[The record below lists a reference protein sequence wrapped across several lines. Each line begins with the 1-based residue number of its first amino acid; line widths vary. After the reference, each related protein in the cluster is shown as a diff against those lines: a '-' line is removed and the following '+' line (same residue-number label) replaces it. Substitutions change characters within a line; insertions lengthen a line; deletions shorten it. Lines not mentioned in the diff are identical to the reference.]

1 MQRRSRLFRNRSATT
16 STYEYRLYG
25 NKLID
30 TEVFFLDSIIEDV
43 QVRKI
48 LDSRGNPTVEVDV
61 ITWNGFGR
69 AAAPSGASTGSREVV
84 SFPEGGVDVIVSE
97 IEDIIASELIGMDAE
112 DIATID
118 EVLREVDGTDN
129 LSAIGGNTTVAV
141 SMAVAKA
148 AAASYNM
155 PLYKFLGGNLVNELP
170 FPLGNMMNG
179 GAHAGVN
186 APDIQEFLVV
196 PVGAKNMV
204 EAVFANSS
212 VHKRLKE
219 LIQTKDSNFTGGKG
233 DEGGWVPN
241 ITNDA
246 ALEIQAQACEEVGDE
261 LGIEIRPSLDMAASE
276 LWNADEQKY
285 IYAQDGIKRDTGDQ
299 IDFVKDIIETYNM
312 FYVEDPF
319 DESDF
324 DGFAQLTS
332 KVGDKCLI
340 CGDDLFVTNKEILA
354 KGIEMNAANAIII
367 KPNQIGSLSE
377 TYATVK
383 LAKENDIVPVVSHRS
398 GETTDATI
406 AHLAVGF
413 GSPMIKTGAIGGE
426 RIAKLNELIRIE
438 EELPNP
444 KMGEF

>member
-1 MQRRSRLFRNRSATT
+1 MIK
-16 STYEYRLYG
+16 YRLNG

-30 TEVFFLDSIIEDV
+30 TEVLFLDSIIEDV

-48 LDSRGNPTVEVDV
+48 LDSRGNPTVEVD
-61 ITWNGFGR
+61 ILTWGGFGR

-84 SFPEGGVDVIVSE
+84 SFPEGGVDVIITE
-97 IEDIIASELIGMDAE
+97 IEEVISSELIGMDAE
-112 DIATID
+112 DLVTID
-118 EVLREVDGTDN
+118 ELLREVDGTDN

-148 AAASYNM
+148 AASSYNL
-155 PLYKFLGGNLVNELP
+155 PLYRYLGGNFVNELP

-179 GAHAGVN
+179 GAHAGIN

-196 PVGAKNMV
+196 PIGAKNMV
-204 EAVFANSS
+204 EGVFANAAI
-212 VHKRLKE
+212 HKKLKE

-246 ALEIQAQACEEVGDE
+246 ALEIQSKACEEVGDE

-276 LWNADEQKY
+276 MWDANKGKY
-285 IYAQDGIKRDTGDQ
+285 VYAQDGVERDTGEQ
-299 IDFVKDIIETYNM
+299 IEFVKDIIETYNM

-319 DESDF
+319 DEADF
-324 DGFAQLTS
+324 DGFAQLTAR
-332 KVGDKCLI
+332 VGYKGFI
-340 CGDDLFVTNKEILA
+340 CGDDLFLTNKEILA

-383 LAKENDIVPVVSHRS
+383 LAKENNIVPVVSHRS
-398 GETTDATI
+398 GETTDDTI
-406 AHLAVGF
+406 SHLAVGL

-438 EELPNP
+438 EEISNP
-444 KMGEF
+444 KMGTFN

>member
-1 MQRRSRLFRNRSATT
+1 MN
-16 STYEYRLYG
+16 
-25 NKLID
+25 
-30 TEVFFLDSIIEDV
+30 SIIEDV

-61 ITWNGFGR
+61 ITWNSSGR

-84 SFPEGGVDVIVSE
+84 SFPEGGVDTVVSE
-97 IEDIIASELIGMDAE
+97 MEDFIASELIGMDAE
-112 DIATID
+112 DMETID
-118 EVLREVDGTDN
+118 EVLKEIDGTDN
-129 LSAIGGNTTVAV
+129 LSAIGGNTTVAI

-148 AAASYNM
+148 AASSYNM
-155 PLYKFLGGNLVNELP
+155 PLYKYIGGNLVNELP

-179 GAHAGVN
+179 GAHAGIN

-196 PVGAKNMV
+196 PVGATNV
-204 EAVFANSS
+204 SDAIFANAS
-212 VHKRLKE
+212 VHKKLKE
-219 LIQTKDSNFTGGKG
+219 LIQIKDSNFTGGKG

-241 ITNDA
+241 ITNAD

-276 LWNADEQKY
+276 FWDADKQKY
-285 IYAQDGIKRDTGDQ
+285 VYAQDNIERDTGDQ

-324 DGFAQLTS
+324 DGFAQLTA
-332 KVGDKCLI
+332 KVGNKCLV
-340 CGDDLFVTNKEILA
+340 CGDDLFVTNKDILA

-377 TYATVK
+377 TYAAVK
-383 LAKENDIVPVVSHRS
+383 LAKENGIVPVVSHRS
-398 GETTDATI
+398 GETTDETI

-413 GSPMIKTGAIGGE
+413 ASPMIKTGAIGGE

-444 KMGEF
+444 KMGSF

>member
-1 MQRRSRLFRNRSATT
+1 M
-16 STYEYRLYG
+16 
-25 NKLID
+25 
-30 TEVFFLDSIIEDV
+30 DSIIEDV

-196 PVGAKNMV
+196 PVGAKKIWLKQYLQIQ
-204 EAVFANSS
+204 VF
-212 VHKRLKE
+212 
-219 LIQTKDSNFTGGKG
+219 TKD
-233 DEGGWVPN
+233 
-241 ITNDA
+241 
-246 ALEIQAQACEEVGDE
+246 
-261 LGIEIRPSLDMAASE
+261 
-276 LWNADEQKY
+276 
-285 IYAQDGIKRDTGDQ
+285 
-299 IDFVKDIIETYNM
+299 
-312 FYVEDPF
+312 
-319 DESDF
+319 
-324 DGFAQLTS
+324 
-332 KVGDKCLI
+332 
-340 CGDDLFVTNKEILA
+340 
-354 KGIEMNAANAIII
+354 
-367 KPNQIGSLSE
+367 
-377 TYATVK
+377 
-383 LAKENDIVPVVSHRS
+383 
-398 GETTDATI
+398 
-406 AHLAVGF
+406 
-413 GSPMIKTGAIGGE
+413 
-426 RIAKLNELIRIE
+426 
-438 EELPNP
+438 
-444 KMGEF
+444 

>member
-1 MQRRSRLFRNRSATT
+1 MN
-16 STYEYRLYG
+16 
-25 NKLID
+25 
-30 TEVFFLDSIIEDV
+30 SIIEDV

-48 LDSRGNPTVEVDV
+48 LDSRGNPTIEIDV

-84 SFPEGGVDVIVSE
+84 SFPEGGVDLVVRE
-97 IEDIIASELIGMDAE
+97 MEDLIASERIGMDTR

-118 EVLREVDGTDN
+118 EVLKEIDGTDN
-129 LSAIGGNTTVAV
+129 MSAIGGNTTVAI

-148 AAASYNM
+148 AASSYNM
-155 PLYKFLGGNLVNELP
+155 PLYKYIGGNLVNELP
-170 FPLGNMMNG
+170 YPLGNMMNG

-196 PVGAKNMV
+196 PVGANSIV
-204 EAVFANSS
+204 ESIFANASI
-212 VHKRLKE
+212 HKKLKE
-219 LIQTKDSNFTGGKG
+219 LIQSKDSNFTGGKG

-241 ITNDA
+241 ITNVD
-246 ALEIQAQACEEVGDE
+246 ALEIQSQACQEVGDE
-261 LGIEIRPSLDMAASE
+261 LGIEIRPALDMAASE
-276 LWNADEQKY
+276 LWDADEQKY
-285 IYAQDGIKRDTGDQ
+285 VYAQDGIKRDTGDQ
-299 IDFVKDIIETYNM
+299 IDFVKEIIDTYKM

-324 DGFAQLTS
+324 EGFAQLTA
-332 KVGDKCLI
+332 KVGDDCLI
-340 CGDDLFVTNKEILA
+340 CGDDLFVTNKELLA
-354 KGIEMNAANAIII
+354 KGIEMKAANAIII
-367 KPNQIGSLSE
+367 KPNQIGSLSQ

-383 LAKENDIVPVVSHRS
+383 LAKENNIVPVVSHRS
-398 GETTDATI
+398 GETTDETI

-413 GSPMIKTGAIGGE
+413 NSPMIKTGAIGGE

-438 EELPNP
+438 EELPNS